1 MHNCGYVGGIGP
13 HNITEVLE
21 ALRTHVDGGTIWVDM
36 ESSLRGKAGEKDVFS
51 MELAKQCAE
60 SVTGTGFPGDGGEGA
75 AGGDTGAKLRWECS
89 AA

>member
-1 MHNCGYVGGIGP
+1 MPGVNCGYVGGIGP

-51 MELAKQCAE
+51 MEQCAE